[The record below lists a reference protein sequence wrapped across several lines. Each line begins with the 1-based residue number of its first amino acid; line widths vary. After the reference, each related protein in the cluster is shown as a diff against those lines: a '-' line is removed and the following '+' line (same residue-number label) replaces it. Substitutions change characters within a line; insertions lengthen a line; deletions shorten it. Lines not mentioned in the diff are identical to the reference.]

1 MAKETKPKKAGRQ
14 WKRIKSGF
22 KNSKRRVE
30 RCAKCGLRIRGKD
43 HEKGGHHRRLE
54 GFRKGATGR

>member
-1 MAKETKPKKAGRQ
+1 MSESGRQ

-30 RCAKCGLRIRGKD
+30 RCAKCGLRIRGKN
-43 HEKGGHHRRLE
+43 HEDGGHHKGLE
-54 GFRKGATGR
+54 GFRKKASRFSR